1 METTPK
7 PSLLLRTAR
16 RIGIGVVGWLYALP
30 FVLAGP
36 LIFWLAFSQ
45 SQGDNAP
52 HDLGSHAQI
61 VFWFGSAHAV
71 VFLILGLPL
80 FLVFWGRRSLI
91 WYLPNS
97 LLIGFLLRAGSGFP
111 HYYSSPRFYDQM
123 FLLSA
128 GYGITTA
135 FGCWLANWISR
146 KQVRIMKR
154 VSVSL
159 RPPPK
164 SSFTYRFTKRP

>member
-16 RIGIGVVGWLYALP
+16 RLGIGVVGWLYALP

-52 HDLGSHAQI
+52 HDLGSHVQM
-61 VFWFGSAHAV
+61 VLWFAIAHAT

-80 FLVFWGRRSLI
+80 FLVFWGKSSLI
-91 WYLPNS
+91 WHLPNS
-97 LLIGFLLRAGSGFP
+97 LLLGFLLGAGAGFP
-111 HYYSSPRFYDQM
+111 HYYSSPRFYDRV
-123 FLLSA
+123 FFICA
-128 GYGITTA
+128 GYGVATA
-135 FGCWLANWISR
+135 FGCWLANWTRERCAR
-146 KQVRIMKR
+146 KIGKA
-154 VSVSL
+154 SL
-159 RPPPK
+159 SPK
-164 SSFTYRFTKRP
+164 SSFTYRFTKLP